1 MDFLQV
7 HQKRSLLSGNV
18 KPDKQV
24 YSEEKESMV
33 TLLIV
38 YHSQSGNTQKMAQAV
53 ERGAA
58 EIEGVRVIFKKASDT
73 GEEDLLACDGLV
85 LGSPEYFGYMSG
97 AIKDLFDRTY
107 EKVRGHKKIFRKPY
121 AVFISAGNDGQGAL
135 MNIEKICIG
144 YQFKKVHQPIIAK
157 GPVSE
162 EILSQCEEL
171 GRTIAAGCEAGI
183 Y

>member
-1 MDFLQV
+1 MITILV
-7 HQKRSLLSGNV
+7 
-18 KPDKQV
+18 
-24 YSEEKESMV
+24 
-33 TLLIV
+33 V
-38 YHSQSGNTQKMAQAV
+38 YHSQSGNTLKMAEAV
-53 ERGAA
+53 ARGAS
-58 EIEGVRVIFKKASDT
+58 ETEGVKVILKAALET
-73 GEEDLLACDGLV
+73 QEEDLLECDGLV

-97 AIKDLFDRTY
+97 ALKDFFDRTY

-135 MNIEKICIG
+135 MNIEKICLG
-144 YQFKKVHQPIIAK
+144 YQFKKVYQPILAK

-162 EILSQCEEL
+162 EILWRCEEL